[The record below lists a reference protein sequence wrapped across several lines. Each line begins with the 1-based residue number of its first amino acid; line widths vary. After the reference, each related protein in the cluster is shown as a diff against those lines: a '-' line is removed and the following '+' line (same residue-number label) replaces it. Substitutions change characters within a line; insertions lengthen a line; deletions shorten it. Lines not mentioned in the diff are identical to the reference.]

1 MFLHRIAHCPIYMA
15 QHNDLGI
22 LGEEK
27 ARIFLQNQGYEIIAF
42 NWRYS
47 RSEVDIIAKTGNFVV
62 FVEVKTRSTTVFG
75 EPEDFVSDKK
85 QQMMIS
91 AAEIFLEQNP
101 HLSDVEVRF
110 DIVSI
115 ILNPFQE
122 QINHFEDAFSDLP

>member
-1 MFLHRIAHCPIYMA
+1 MA
-15 QHNDLGI
+15 KHNDLGI

-27 ARIFLQNQGYEIIAF
+27 AGIFLQNQGYEIIAF
-42 NWRYS
+42 NWRHA
-47 RSEVDIIAKTGNFVV
+47 RAEIDIIAKTGNFVV

-101 HLSDVEVRF
+101 HLRDVEVRF

-115 ILNPFQE
+115 VINPFQE